1 MIMLAL
7 APPSIAVVSFDHRCA
22 TAIPHVVTGRPGSSP
37 HRSSSKQASNARRQQ
52 TASIE
57 IPIASDARHRHTSR
71 GFLLWSFA
79 YAGPRCPPRHHHG
92 AGIRKPSH
100 KLPVRKTA
108 RDHHGLRTGNASR
121 FWQATAWARTLPCL
135 GLRVYHLTPRHL
147 SNMIEIRQTERRDA
161 YRTRSAPPEQTK
173 TDTMEIERKSS
184 KINEPIRYPVAHNG
198 LVAGSSPAAH
208 IGKSPA
214 LDF

>member
-1 MIMLAL
+1 MRGKIIRLPVCFAGSRPAMIMLAL

-92 AGIRKPSH
+92 AGIRKPSQQRP
-100 KLPVRKTA
+100 LN
-108 RDHHGLRTGNASR
+108 LRINVDRAIS
-121 FWQATAWARTLPCL
+121 FIHFTLIEAAD
-135 GLRVYHLTPRHL
+135 TPRQNPRILHQNDRL
-147 SNMIEIRQTERRDA
+147 ASGLG
-161 YRTRSAPPEQTK
+161 APASHGRGPRF
-173 TDTMEIERKSS
+173 D
-184 KINEPIRYPVAHNG
+184 PLCAH
-198 LVAGSSPAAH
+198 H
-208 IGKSPA
+208 I
-214 LDF
+214 